1 MTPFTHVCS
10 TDAGTGGVDTAV
22 LKAGQKPT
30 SPTFDYFPSV
40 RAVIRGK
47 GLGLGAEL
55 EHQFAKVDWNG
66 QSYIVGDDVT
76 RVTRQGIDHY
86 IGQDRYGSEHHQF
99 LVLTAL
105 ARCGVGLKT
114 PAHVAL
120 TLFCPPE
127 YYATQKEA
135 IRAAYEGKSY
145 HFSYAD
151 KPHSIT
157 IGKVFVVP
165 EGQAALYCFTLSP
178 DGTPN
183 QNNPLSGDVLF
194 LDSGVYTLD
203 CVLIRDGKVSPEHTF
218 SIPNAGLS
226 QFVRIP
232 LMLAAQG
239 AGRDFTNVSEDDI
252 DQLIRAYA
260 TAKDESERY
269 TACTLFYGG
278 YTVDLYSAMQACIR
292 TYANWIV
299 ANALSRFDGLRGI
312 RHMVL
317 VGGGASLITPVMC
330 ELYPDKVKNSSTP
343 PHYAA
348 AKIHPVNANVVGGLR
363 IALARV
369 QSGL

>member
-1 MTPFTHVCS
+1 MSQFTYIAS
-10 TDAGTGGVDTAV
+10 TDAGNGGVNTVV
-22 LKAGQKPT
+22 LKTGQKPT

-40 RAVIRGK
+40 RAVVRGK
-47 GLGLGAEL
+47 SLGLGAEL

-76 RVTRQGIDHY
+76 RVSRQGLDRY
-86 IGQDRYGSEHHQF
+86 MGQDRYGSEHHQF
-99 LVLTAL
+99 LVMTAL

-114 PAHVAL
+114 PANVAL

-127 YYATQKEA
+127 YYANQKEA
-135 IRAAYEGKSY
+135 IRVAFEGKSY

-151 KPHSIT
+151 KPHAIT

-165 EGQAALYCFTLSP
+165 EGQAALYCFNLGP
-178 DGTPN
+178 DGSPN
-183 QNNPLSGDVLF
+183 QNNPLVGDVLF

-203 CVLIRDGKVSPEHTF
+203 CVLIRDGKVSPENTF
-218 SIPNAGLS
+218 SIPNAGLN

-232 LMLAAQG
+232 LMLAAQS

-252 DQLIRAYA
+252 DQIIRAYA
-260 TAKDESERY
+260 TATEASERIE
-269 TACTLFYGG
+269 ACILNYGG
-278 YTVDLYSAMQACIR
+278 YTVDLFSQMQACIANY
-292 TYANWIV
+292 TNWIV

-312 RHMVL
+312 RHLVL
-317 VGGGASLITPVMC
+317 VGGGASLITLLMC
-330 ELYPDKVKNSSTP
+330 ELYPDKVKNTPTP

-369 QSGL
+369 GQG